1 MNTPSNVPPTPPLK
15 SRVAEPPI
23 KPAND
28 LLYWSIRRELWENRS
43 ITIAPLAVAA
53 FGLFILL
60 MTAFSLPHKMR
71 NLPLDAA
78 KRHAAVVGHFTVAP
92 TVIMVTTI
100 LVGIFYS
107 LDALYGERRD
117 RSILFWKSLPVSDL
131 KTVLSKAAIPFV
143 LLPLIGFALS
153 VATQLILLLWST
165 AVLMGSGMSPA
176 PLWAELRL
184 LEMPVTLVYG
194 IGAFALWHAPMYGW
208 LLMVSAWAKRTPILW
223 AVLPIV
229 AISVVERVTFQTSYF
244 GSLMMYRFMGAMTAA
259 FNVKAPAKGHYEII
273 DRFDQLNPLKFLG
286 TSGVWLGLLL
296 AAAFLAAAVRLRRYR
311 EPIG

>member
-1 MNTPSNVPPTPPLK
+1 MNIQSNAMTESSIPSQGTPAAMS
-15 SRVAEPPI
+15 A
-23 KPAND
+23 AQAM
-28 LLYWSIRRELWENRS
+28 YWSIRRELWENRS
-43 ITIAPLAVAA
+43 IYLGPLVVAGVA
-53 FGLFILL
+53 LFGFCLSSF
-60 MTAFSLPHKMR
+60 
-71 NLPLDAA
+71 
-78 KRHAAVVGHFTVAP
+78 
-92 TVIMVTTI
+92 
-100 LVGIFYS
+100 VGIWEEPLRLNPGHIQTPFDMAAGLMMLTGIVVSVFYC